1 MNVFYT
7 NSNDLKNKVSE
18 LQIVAESRDC
28 KVLGITETMFS
39 SDIYDAE
46 VSIPNFTLYR
56 ADRTTGK
63 GGGSCIYVH
72 NSITAHEVAINVPD
86 CICVILDLE
95 SINIAVFV
103 IYRAPSLSLFNCQLM
118 LDKLSMSMNNIAPDT
133 ERIVMGDFNL
143 PDVLWDLGVVNC
155 SINSSNQSILV
166 QRLFLEF
173 FTNHNLSWVIGDS
186 IKTRVRKVL
195 TEVQSATLDNVL
207 TSDSNIFQ
215 EFQIIPPLGK
225 SDHVGIVSKWT
236 VTNNEEYINAV
247 KKNWAKA
254 EPMELLKLAES
265 LNWKAQ
271 LDSVDDQW
279 KLIHNNA
286 KIISESVPVIR
297 TRVNHSGISK
307 TRPMWDRSC
316 LVKARKQKE
325 KAWAVFENT
334 PTARNL
340 SLAAEKQDI
349 FRRKQQQAMISF
361 ENTAAKQ
368 LKTNPKAFYSYMNS
382 KRKIRTPISGL
393 RNAEGVL
400 ITSAT
405 DIANELGTFFES
417 TFVDEDDNLPIP
429 YMEPR
434 NGNYGEISDL
444 KFSTKEVKDFLDK
457 LNIWKSM
464 GPDEIHPKLIRTLSN
479 KSEFIYAIT
488 DLFQKCYDSGKL
500 PAVWKQANITALHKK
515 NEKSK
520 ASNYRPIS
528 LTCVLSK
535 IFEKIVRNHI
545 LNHTAPMI
553 TTDQHGFLPR
563 KSCVSNLLE
572 CMDAVSDILIRDGA
586 ADILYL
592 DFQKAF
598 DSVPHKRLL
607 CKLRAYGIT
616 GKSLAIIRE
625 FLSKR
630 TFRVRVGSTFSDTYT
645 VSSGVPQGTVLGPL
659 LFLLF
664 INDLPDGIRSFVS
677 LFADDLK
684 LVTSCKESNIAQSDI
699 DKLNRWENDWLL
711 RFNVKDGKCKAL
723 HIGSKNP
730 KVKYIMNGEI
740 LPQIESEKDLGVHT
754 DNNLDWSVHIE
765 TCVNKANSMVGWVK
779 RSLFCRNKFVMLNVY
794 KTLIRPHIEY
804 AVQAWNLPVIRG
816 NWKHILLLEDVQR
829 TFTRLIDGIGILPYR
844 TRLKILQLTTL
855 LERRMRGDL
864 IETFKIL
871 SGKVDYGQT
880 LFRVSRSG
888 ANILKDKRSDRIL
901 SNRVANYWNKIPQS
915 VKDAD
920 TVSTFKAR
928 LEKYKKETVS
938 SGVSS
943 HGHFWELSEI
953 LLSKIDN
960 DNHDQCAEFMI
971 NNPAIAKFK
980 GINIS

>member
-86 CICVILDLE
+86 CICVILELE

-103 IYRAPSLSLFNCQLM
+103 IYRAPSLSLFNCQSM
-118 LDKLSMSMNNIAPDT
+118 LDKLSMSMNNIAPET
-133 ERIVMGDFNL
+133 ERIVMGDF
-143 PDVLWDLGVVNC
+143 
-155 SINSSNQSILV
+155 
-166 QRLFLEF
+166 
-173 FTNHNLSWVIGDS
+173 
-186 IKTRVRKVL
+186 
-195 TEVQSATLDNVL
+195 
-207 TSDSNIFQ
+207 
-215 EFQIIPPLGK
+215 
-225 SDHVGIVSKWT
+225 
-236 VTNNEEYINAV
+236 
-247 KKNWAKA
+247 
-254 EPMELLKLAES
+254 
-265 LNWKAQ
+265 
-271 LDSVDDQW
+271 
-279 KLIHNNA
+279 
-286 KIISESVPVIR
+286 
-297 TRVNHSGISK
+297 
-307 TRPMWDRSC
+307 
-316 LVKARKQKE
+316 
-325 KAWAVFENT
+325 
-334 PTARNL
+334 
-340 SLAAEKQDI
+340 
-349 FRRKQQQAMISF
+349 
-361 ENTAAKQ
+361 
-368 LKTNPKAFYSYMNS
+368 
-382 KRKIRTPISGL
+382 
-393 RNAEGVL
+393 
-400 ITSAT
+400 
-405 DIANELGTFFES
+405 
-417 TFVDEDDNLPIP
+417 
-429 YMEPR
+429 
-434 NGNYGEISDL
+434 
-444 KFSTKEVKDFLDK
+444 KEVKDFLDK

-479 KSEFIYAIT
+479 KSEFIYAVT
-488 DLFQKCYDSGKL
+488 DLFQKCYDSGEL

-553 TTDQHGFLPR
+553 TTDQHGFRPR
-563 KSCVSNLLE
+563 KSSVSNLLE
-572 CMDAVSDILIRDGA
+572 CMDPVSDILIRDGA

-598 DSVPHKRLL
+598 DSVLHKRLL

-625 FLSKR
+625 FLSER
-630 TFRVRVGSTFSDTYT
+630 TFRVRIGSTFSDTYT

-804 AVQAWNLPVIRG
+804 AVQAWNLPAIRG

-829 TFTRLIDGIGILPYR
+829 TFTRLIDGIGILPYP

-960 DNHDQCAEFMI
+960 DNHDQCAEFMM
-971 NNPAIAKFK
+971 NNPVIAKFK
-980 GINIS
+980 GINVS